1 MQRTF
6 FIHRGK
12 PFNDEDGITLFLEL
26 VEDFSEYLGGS
37 DHELEETLKY
47 LTLFTFAPL
56 GCVGTFLSVIKLDG
70 TAELICKFGLRKD
83 IFDYF
88 PTQIS
93 LSEDNPI
100 TSAVRN
106 RTLVWIDETPNWG
119 DSNTKMR
126 NQEIESMVTSFI
138 CWPIERNRAP
148 VATLSAFCSAEID
161 RTAEVSAFVKAIN
174 SIFSIFFN
182 RLNNDMK
189 DLHKDEAILNS
200 ARLVFEG
207 RKLTERQY
215 QILELMAQ
223 EKTNLA
229 ISQILGFSEST
240 IRQESIRIYEK
251 LRCDGRKEA
260 AMLFNE
266 IRKEAA
272 AS

>member
-1 MQRTF
+1 
-6 FIHRGK
+6 
-12 PFNDEDGITLFLEL
+12 
-26 VEDFSEYLGGS
+26 
-37 DHELEETLKY
+37 
-47 LTLFTFAPL
+47 
-56 GCVGTFLSVIKLDG
+56 
-70 TAELICKFGLRKD
+70 
-83 IFDYF
+83 
-88 PTQIS
+88 
-93 LSEDNPI
+93 
-100 TSAVRN
+100 
-106 RTLVWIDETPNWG
+106 
-119 DSNTKMR
+119 
-126 NQEIESMVTSFI
+126 
-138 CWPIERNRAP
+138 
-148 VATLSAFCSAEID
+148 
-161 RTAEVSAFVKAIN
+161 
-174 SIFSIFFN
+174 
-182 RLNNDMK
+182 MK

-260 AMLFNE
+260 AMLFKE

>member
-1 MQRTF
+1 
-6 FIHRGK
+6 
-12 PFNDEDGITLFLEL
+12 
-26 VEDFSEYLGGS
+26 
-37 DHELEETLKY
+37 
-47 LTLFTFAPL
+47 
-56 GCVGTFLSVIKLDG
+56 
-70 TAELICKFGLRKD
+70 
-83 IFDYF
+83 
-88 PTQIS
+88 
-93 LSEDNPI
+93 
-100 TSAVRN
+100 
-106 RTLVWIDETPNWG
+106 
-119 DSNTKMR
+119 
-126 NQEIESMVTSFI
+126 
-138 CWPIERNRAP
+138 
-148 VATLSAFCSAEID
+148 
-161 RTAEVSAFVKAIN
+161 
-174 SIFSIFFN
+174 
-182 RLNNDMK
+182 MK